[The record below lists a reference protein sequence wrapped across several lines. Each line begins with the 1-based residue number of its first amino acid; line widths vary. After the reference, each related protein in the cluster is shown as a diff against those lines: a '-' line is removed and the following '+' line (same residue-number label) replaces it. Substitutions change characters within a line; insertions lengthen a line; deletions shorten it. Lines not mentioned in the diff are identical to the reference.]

1 MTTNEPELIERIKQ
15 GDIHAFEMLFKTYY
29 VSLCNFCNKI
39 VKDPDTAEEIV
50 QDFFARFWDK
60 RYFTEINTSV
70 KSYLFR
76 AVYNNAFKYL
86 RHQKIIYQHEN
97 YTLNQNDNFQ
107 LPDNLVEIGEM
118 EHIIRDTLKELPE
131 RSCEIFELNRNKGL
145 KYQEIAEKL
154 DISVKTVEAH
164 ITSVLKILRINLKDY
179 FVVLLL
185 VGFYFEDLFFLI
197 G

>member
-39 VKDPDTAEEIV
+39 VKDPDVAEEIV

-60 RYFTEINTSV
+60 RYFTDVNTSA

-76 AVYNNAFKYL
+76 SVYNNSFKYL
-86 RHQKIIYQHEN
+86 RHKKIILEHEN
-97 YTLNQNDNFQ
+97 YSLNNNDNFQ

-118 EHIIRDTLKELPE
+118 QHIIKVTLLKLPE
-131 RSCEIFELNRNKGL
+131 RTREIFELNRNKGL

-164 ITSVLKILRINLKDY
+164 ITSVLKTLRTNLKDY
-179 FVVLLL
+179 LIVLFI
-185 VGFYFEDLFFLI
+185 VGCFYFDFFI
-197 G
+197 K